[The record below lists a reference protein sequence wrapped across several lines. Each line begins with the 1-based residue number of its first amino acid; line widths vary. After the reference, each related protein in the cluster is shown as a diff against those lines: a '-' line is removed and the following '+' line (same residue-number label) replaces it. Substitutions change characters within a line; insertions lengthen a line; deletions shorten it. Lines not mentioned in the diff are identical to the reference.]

1 MAKKFIMNV
10 NDILSTFI
18 IKHELIYNNSCE
30 SKPCDEGGDTI
41 KQKYL
46 HKLCEIYVTPP
57 DDTKKVLEILA
68 NANVLISECWDK
80 DGRFKFEVFEEEV

>member
-1 MAKKFIMNV
+1 MNV

-18 IKHELIYNNSCE
+18 IKHEYVNKHGDIYLS
-30 SKPCDEGGDTI
+30 SKRIDEGGDII

-80 DGRFKFEVFEEEV
+80 DGRFKFEVFEEAESE

>member
-1 MAKKFIMNV
+1 MNV